1 MASTNM
7 DHPVVNLV
15 KSLMS
20 IVSTSE
26 LEYDIGVFLERHLE
40 SLGYTVERIPI
51 ELGSTR
57 HNIYAYLGCS
67 RKTRVLLTA
76 HMDTV
81 PPHIPLSTD
90 GDIIRGRGSSDDLG
104 PLAAQ
109 IVAAEE
115 LRRDGK
121 MGKEGDIGL
130 LFVVG
135 EENGGHGMV
144 AANDMGVVWES
155 GIFAEPTES
164 KLAKGH
170 KGQVAFEVIARG
182 VACHSG
188 YPHLGKSATSALLA
202 VLNDLSAATWPA
214 SDLLGSSTFN
224 IGTLEGGEKHNIV
237 APSAKALCEVR
248 IVSDLPGVKVKIAN
262 IVSKHPDIDLKFV
275 FEYTEAL
282 LDWNIDG
289 FEAAPVAFGTD
300 VPRLRA
306 EFCKN
311 RVLYGPGSILV
322 AHGPNEHIRVTEL
335 IDSIAGYKKLVLH
348 FLREHADAELTKL
361 SAKP

>member
-1 MASTNM
+1 M
-7 DHPVVNLV
+7 DHPVVRLL

-26 LEYDIGVFLERHLE
+26 LEYDIGVFLEQHLRG
-40 SLGYTVERIPI
+40 LGYTVERIPVAP
-51 ELGSTR
+51 GSTR
-57 HNIYAYLGCS
+57 HNVYAYLGS
-67 RKTRVLLTA
+67 ARKTRVLITA

-81 PPHIPLSTD
+81 PPHIPLTID

-115 LRRDGK
+115 LRSEGK
-121 MGKEGDIGL
+121 VRPEGDIGL

-135 EENGGHGMV
+135 EENGGHGML
-144 AANDMGVVWES
+144 AANGMGLTWES

-170 KGQVAFEVIARG
+170 KGQVAFEVIANG

-188 YPHLGKSATSALLA
+188 YPHLGKSATSALLN
-202 VLNDLSAATWPA
+202 VLNDLSAATWPE
-214 SDLLGSSTFN
+214 SDLLGPSTFN

-248 IVSDLPGVKVKIAN
+248 MVSDLHEVEDKIRE
-262 IVSKHPDIDLKFV
+262 IVSKHPDVELKFV
-275 FEYTEAL
+275 FEYPEAL
-282 LDWNIDG
+282 LDWEVDG
-289 FEAAPVAFGTD
+289 FDAAPVSFGTD
-300 VPRLRA
+300 APRLRD
-306 EFCKN
+306 EICTHK
-311 RVLYGPGSILV
+311 VVYGPGSILV
-322 AHGPNEHIRVTEL
+322 AHGPDEYIRIPEL
-335 IDSIAGYKKLVLH
+335 IDSIAGYKKLALH
-348 FLREHADAELTKL
+348 FLEFKQVATRR
-361 SAKP
+361 